1 MLAFKYKTN
10 FSNII
15 KSIKVI
21 IIFFME
27 FFNVVLTIKK
37 EEIIGAFNAEIL
49 SLKVGFVILNKFAI
63 VLQLN

>member
-1 MLAFKYKTN
+1 
-10 FSNII
+10 
-15 KSIKVI
+15 
-21 IIFFME
+21 ME